1 MVKLFLPITMMCIL
15 DATYYTQ
22 ECVPARTYLL
32 NHDHLSPLILQSLF
46 LRMQNP
52 TEEEEEECMVQ
63 RGREEKRKK
72 RDKRRGSEAKG
83 GEVQRREEE
92 KKNQNGCRIQN

>member
-1 MVKLFLPITMMCIL
+1 MFKELLTRIIIIIIIMIIIIVIMIVMIIVMKIVMIIIMIIMIMHNGKLFLPITMMCIL

-46 LRMQNP
+46 LRM
-52 TEEEEEECMVQ
+52 
-63 RGREEKRKK
+63 
-72 RDKRRGSEAKG
+72 
-83 GEVQRREEE
+83 
-92 KKNQNGCRIQN
+92 